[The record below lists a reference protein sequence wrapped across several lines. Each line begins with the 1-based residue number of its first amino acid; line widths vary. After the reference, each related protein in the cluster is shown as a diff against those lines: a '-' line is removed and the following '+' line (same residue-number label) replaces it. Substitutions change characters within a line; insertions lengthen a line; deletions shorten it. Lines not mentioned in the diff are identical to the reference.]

1 MLKKSASWLTS
12 RRGLLCLLAVL
23 FVMGLSLALFAQ
35 DPAPTSTGGT
45 GGGEKSSGIASK
57 TAFDIWVLG
66 GSTFFSINAWQ
77 IIIIILQSIASIA
90 LIIEH
95 CITIRRDKLAPPHL
109 IVELEQLL
117 DEEQYEEALNLCES
131 NRVYITNVMGAALA
145 RVGED
150 YGVIVNACEGAAQEE
165 ALKLQ
170 HKISWINLLA
180 NTGPMCGL
188 FGTVSGMVTAFT
200 EIATSAQVTPQQLAG
215 GIYTALVTTVWGL
228 IVAIPAL
235 SAYFIFKNKVQ
246 WLALELGGI
255 AAELVERLKPAEGKK

>member
-1 MLKKSASWLTS
+1 MKSRSAVARVLI
-12 RRGLLCLLAVL
+12 GALVVL
-23 FVMGLSLALFAQ
+23 FVAGLAPALFAQ
-35 DPAPTSTGGT
+35 DPAPASGGAS
-45 GGGEKSSGIASK
+45 GVKDKS
-57 TAFDIWVLG
+57 AFDIWVLG
-66 GSTFFSINAWQ
+66 GGSFFSIGAFE
-77 IIIIILQSIASIA
+77 IIIIILQSVASIA

-95 CITIRRDKLAPPHL
+95 CVTIRRDKVAPPHL

-117 DEEQYEEALNLCES
+117 DEEQYEEALNLCETQ
-131 NRVYITNVMGAALA
+131 RTFITNVMGAALA

-150 YGVIVNACEGAAQEE
+150 YSKIVTAAENAAAEEG
-165 ALKLQ
+165 LKLQ

-188 FGTVSGMVTAFT
+188 FGTVQGMVSAFT
-200 EIATSAQVTPQQLAG
+200 EIATSASVTPQQLAG

-246 WLALELGGI
+246 ALCLELGGI
-255 AAELVERLKPAEGKK
+255 SAELIERLEPAAGKK